1 MARLAI
7 LPGWALG
14 PEPLQPLAQRLAGQH
29 DVSLHALPAATLQQ
43 ALEQLERQIPP
54 DSWLLGWSLGGMLA
68 TVLAARRGAACPG
81 LITLGSN
88 ASFVARDDWPQAMPQ
103 AVFRRFQQQAQSD
116 WSTTLQGFLRLCTH
130 GDADAV
136 LALTEE
142 PQATEHL
149 PGLDWL
155 ARLDNRAV
163 LRSLACPQLHVL
175 ATGDALVP
183 VAAADAIRNLQ
194 PDAQVRRVSGSH
206 AFVLTDPAA
215 LAGMLNAFIEQPD
228 NSARHD

>member
-1 MARLAI
+1 M
-7 LPGWALG
+7 PGWALG

-43 ALEQLERQIPP
+43 ALEQLERQIPQG
-54 DSWLLGWSLGGMLA
+54 SWLLGWSLGGMLA

-183 VAAADAIRNLQ
+183 VAVADALVQLNARLQ
-194 PDAQVRRVSGSH
+194 VKTLPGSH
-206 AFVLTDPAA
+206 AFVLSGHASLAA
-215 LAGMLNAFIEQPD
+215 ELLKFID
-228 NSARHD
+228 TAIDGGVDV

>member
-1 MARLAI
+1 M
-7 LPGWALG
+7 PGWALG

-155 ARLDNRAV
+155 ARLTTAQSCAAWPVHSCMCWPLAMRWYL
-163 LRSLACPQLHVL
+163 LRQPMPS
-175 ATGDALVP
+175 ATCSRTHRCG
-183 VAAADAIRNLQ
+183 
-194 PDAQVRRVSGSH
+194 G
-206 AFVLTDPAA
+206 
-215 LAGMLNAFIEQPD
+215 
-228 NSARHD
+228 